1 MDLIERDIATGE
13 LDLMV
18 GTLREIAR
26 GQASLAAQMLTY
38 ADRRRR
44 EGERFLDPRVGNLE
58 ASYVA
63 DEIGAALGLSTK
75 RV

>member
-1 MDLIERDIATGE
+1 MDLI
-13 LDLMV
+13 
-18 GTLREIAR
+18 
-26 GQASLAAQMLTY
+26 
-38 ADRRRR
+38 
-44 EGERFLDPRVGNLE
+44 ERFLDPRVGNLE